1 MANQKLI
8 LKAEMVP
15 YLNYFD
21 LGKAWRDL
29 KLQRLKLIEQ
39 AREIRAKGYNNT
51 LEINEIEEKMSAAIV
66 KLEKKNDKKPK
77 EQGKGFPPL
86 LQSSFFALVF
96 FDYILQDTK
105 IYILNMI
112 IHIIVSI

>member
-29 KLQRLKLIEQ
+29 KLQRLELVEQ

-66 KLEKKNDKKPK
+66 KLEKKN
-77 EQGKGFPPL
+77 
-86 LQSSFFALVF
+86 A
-96 FDYILQDTK
+96 
-105 IYILNMI
+105 
-112 IHIIVSI
+112 

>member
-1 MANQKLI
+1 MTIAGLMD
-8 LKAEMVP
+8 E
-15 YLNYFD
+15 
-21 LGKAWRDL
+21 
-29 KLQRLKLIEQ
+29 
-39 AREIRAKGYNNT
+39 
-51 LEINEIEEKMSAAIV
+51 
-66 KLEKKNDKKPK
+66 KKPK
-77 EQGKGFPPL
+77 EQGRGFPPL